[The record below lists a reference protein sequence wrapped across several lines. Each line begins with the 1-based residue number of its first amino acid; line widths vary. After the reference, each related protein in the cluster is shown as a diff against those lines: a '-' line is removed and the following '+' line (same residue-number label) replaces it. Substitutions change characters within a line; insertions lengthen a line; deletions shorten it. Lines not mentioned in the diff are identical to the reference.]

1 MKRAI
6 GTLIAA
12 VAVFGLAACGGDDGG
27 GGNARSLISKS
38 LIESIE
44 SDGVTV
50 DSGCVESVVNKLSDE
65 DIAILADNID
75 EVNSDEVD
83 IDTLGLSDEFFITL
97 MEVESCVSE

>member
-12 VAVFGLAACGGDDGG
+12 VAVFGLVACGGDDGG
-27 GGNARSLISKS
+27 GGNARGLIAQS

-50 DSGCVESVVNKLSDE
+50 DGDCVKNVVDKLADE

-75 EVNSDEVD
+75 EVNNDEVD
-83 IDTLGLSDEFFITL
+83 IDTLGLTDGFFTTL